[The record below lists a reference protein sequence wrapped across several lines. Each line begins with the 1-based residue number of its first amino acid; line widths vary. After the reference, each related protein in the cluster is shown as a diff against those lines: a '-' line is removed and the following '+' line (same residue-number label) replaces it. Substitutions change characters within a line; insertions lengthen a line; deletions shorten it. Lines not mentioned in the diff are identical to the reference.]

1 MLNLIAKTDEKNLIK
16 ENNNNYS
23 AFKSNW
29 FLYETPP
36 HLMRY
41 TYARTQY
48 SLPVPWTYF
57 LVSENYS
64 CYNYGHK
71 ASDGNL
77 SYSHSYD
84 IKIDRIFFCGEK
96 MDDSKCMMDAPF
108 SNMDMNGSLC
118 GASYKEFKRNSEK
131 SMLFDYNYIDIFN
144 RAYSTFSYDVGNNDY
159 PLIHKV
165 SGTITKVPLAR
176 YLAKIWNTKNW
187 PSFFKKWEKLTVDP
201 INFWPSENAEIYSLI
216 DEIPLQLGGSYQ
228 DDKLFIRSFD
238 SIFNEYKLVP
248 ANIALMELV

>member
-64 CYNYGHK
+64 CYNYGYK

-84 IKIDRIFFCGEK
+84 IKINRIFFCGEK

-201 INFWPSENAEIYSLI
+201 INFWPSENAEIYSLM

-228 DDKLFIRSFD
+228 DDKQFIRSFD